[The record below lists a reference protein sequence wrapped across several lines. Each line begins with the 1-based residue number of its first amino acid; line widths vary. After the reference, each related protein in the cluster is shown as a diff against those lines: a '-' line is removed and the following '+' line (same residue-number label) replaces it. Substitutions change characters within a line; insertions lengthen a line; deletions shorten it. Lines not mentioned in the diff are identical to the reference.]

1 MAEYVTLSEAAEL
14 EGVKYNTMVRRVS
27 RKPEDFSTK
36 TVKGETGGRDTV
48 LVTVS
53 SLSKQAR
60 NAWKERQKL
69 KELSEGNSSG
79 KNDDQEAKQ
88 SERPWYVDCD
98 VDWFIE
104 NYKQRY
110 YEAIELGNV
119 VREFLQYDEGAR
131 TKHAEEF
138 AQARLGKGQRTLYRY
153 TKSWKPDMSGISP
166 ELKSIFREREKD
178 GK

>member
-60 NAWKERQKL
+60 NAWKER
-69 KELSEGNSSG
+69 
-79 KNDDQEAKQ
+79 
-88 SERPWYVDCD
+88 
-98 VDWFIE
+98 
-104 NYKQRY
+104 
-110 YEAIELGNV
+110 
-119 VREFLQYDEGAR
+119 
-131 TKHAEEF
+131 
-138 AQARLGKGQRTLYRY
+138 
-153 TKSWKPDMSGISP
+153 
-166 ELKSIFREREKD
+166 
-178 GK
+178 